1 MFISIKETWLKATIH
16 QVTMVCWIFIR
27 HFATLLPIFTI
38 KIDNTFQDIDCT
50 CVVHLSGPEC
60 PPEWIIPFKILIVPE
75 SATSLRMSSFWRS
88 DITSDGLMVWWT
100 CRKMFFWVLKLIRT
114 YVTDKVSQV
123 CKEICPEIVVTEMF
137 ARAEDWKHLKCPTTG
152 VG

>member
-1 MFISIKETWLKATIH
+1 
-16 QVTMVCWIFIR
+16 
-27 HFATLLPIFTI
+27 
-38 KIDNTFQDIDCT
+38 
-50 CVVHLSGPEC
+50 
-60 PPEWIIPFKILIVPE
+60 
-75 SATSLRMSSFWRS
+75 
-88 DITSDGLMVWWT
+88 
-100 CRKMFFWVLKLIRT
+100 MFFWVLKLMRT